1 MEDNKKTIEE
11 IMKYFSNIFKQKHTD
26 KNNLTMFD
34 KIIIDSSNNDKS
46 NDFIAD
52 NKFSIIKDITYN
64 YLKKHLK
71 INDIICFSIPTNNF
85 VLHERVEEDE
95 HFEENSKVVG
105 FSKNFSIKL
114 NYIDSDLPVY
124 LTFDN
129 PNLYVTGNIECM
141 ENITADL
148 FMVNL
153 TNKEKLKLCTF
164 NGIFCSNLK
173 IEDFFYEKDWIFLL
187 KKSDF

>member
-64 YLKKHLK
+64 
-71 INDIICFSIPTNNF
+71 S
-85 VLHERVEEDE
+85 
-95 HFEENSKVVG
+95 
-105 FSKNFSIKL
+105 
-114 NYIDSDLPVY
+114 
-124 LTFDN
+124 
-129 PNLYVTGNIECM
+129 
-141 ENITADL
+141 
-148 FMVNL
+148 
-153 TNKEKLKLCTF
+153 
-164 NGIFCSNLK
+164 
-173 IEDFFYEKDWIFLL
+173 
-187 KKSDF
+187 